1 MSTVN
6 IDSLHLRKHQTG
18 LINQIYKSTNVLMGH
33 ELLGHYVIGL
43 DLTHILFI
51 FYIHGKMLLRVS

>member
-1 MSTVN
+1 
-6 IDSLHLRKHQTG
+6 
-18 LINQIYKSTNVLMGH
+18 MGH

-43 DLTHILFI
+43 DLTHIFFI